1 MRDPD
6 LVQRAERAALALER
20 AWDRWRTMHGFG
32 PDPLPPVSSYVG
44 YSLEEPWGQPRVV
57 FGVDAAEA
65 EVLAALL
72 DGHDCVGPVHAE
84 VTASSEWRRGAANG
98 MGAAPWPLVD
108 QLSIPAQAPQPG
120 SEMLPAASE
129 AEVDAGPAQPAVR
142 PGIRP
147 EVPEFQLEVHH
158 MNARDDVE
166 PATSTS
172 PSPDVLEP
180 GTGDGAAASA
190 GAAAS
195 DSVSADNVPSGKGP
209 AGGGKAGGRSADSGP
224 ADSGPADSGPA
235 GSGPAGSGSTG
246 SGSPGGGPSGGG
258 SAGRRA
264 SGSGKAGRGQAG
276 GGSSSRGPSGSG
288 KASGDPANA
297 VSSGSAKAGSVSSG
311 GAKAGSVS
319 SGSGPSGTGG
329 PDPAAATEANRTSR
343 PPQFSASQPKPPAA
357 SAPRT
362 VASGHSGAADALASD
377 PERGPQA
384 APASQGQP
392 AALPEPGT
400 LAFRPRPES
409 LSTPQ
414 QGESAAPTTNS
425 DDLSTSQAPGHRGP
439 RYQGYP
445 PQYQDGPDPNRAPQV
460 YAAAP
465 VADSDVSVPASQPER
480 GKSRQLSRLGRSRRQ
495 GPGAHEAWGSVSDQ
509 SSADHAI

>member
-98 MGAAPWPLVD
+98 MGTAPWPSAD

-147 EVPEFQLEVHH
+147 EAPEFPLEVHH
-158 MNARDDVE
+158 MHARDDVE

-172 PSPDVLEP
+172 PSPDVLQP
-180 GTGDGAAASA
+180 GAVDGAAASA

-195 DSVSADNVPSGKGP
+195 DGVSADNVGKGSS
-209 AGGGKAGGRSADSGP
+209 GGGKAGG
-224 ADSGPADSGPA
+224 
-235 GSGPAGSGSTG
+235 GPAGSGSAA
-246 SGSPGGGPSGGG
+246 GG

-276 GGSSSRGPSGSG
+276 RGQAGGGATGSA
-288 KASGDPANA
+288 KTSGDPA
-297 VSSGSAKAGSVSSG
+297 SG
-311 GAKAGSVS
+311 VS
-319 SGSGPSGTGG
+319 SGSGPSGSGKPGSVSSRSGPAGTGG
-329 PDPAAATEANRTSR
+329 PDSAAATKANRASG
-343 PPQFSASQPKPPAA
+343 PPQVSASQPKPPAA
-357 SAPRT
+357 PAPRA
-362 VASGHSGAADALASD
+362 VVSGDFGAADELASG

-392 AALPEPGT
+392 AGLPEPGT
-400 LAFRPRPES
+400 VAFRSRPES
-409 LSTPQ
+409 LRTSQ
-414 QGESAAPTTNS
+414 QDESAAPTTNS
-425 DDLSTSQAPGHRGP
+425 DDLSTGQAPGHRGP

-445 PQYQDGPDPNRAPQV
+445 PQYQDGPGPNRAPKA

-465 VADSDVSVPASQPER
+465 VADSDVPVPASQPER
-480 GKSRQLSRLGRSRRQ
+480 GKSRQLSRLVRSRRQ
-495 GPGAHEAWGSVSDQ
+495 GPGAHEAWGFDERPELG
-509 SSADHAI
+509 